1 MRGAAVGS
9 AELHDTR
16 FVAQS
21 VFDAGAQAEFGIGDK
36 AGTLHV
42 IAVRGLKGAA
52 SADDDDFGRDARN
65 PEAATAS
72 VEFRIVRFGLHRLRD
87 RARRQRQRRKPC
99 DQANNARSEEHTSE
113 LESLMSISFAVFCV
127 KKTKIRT

>member
-52 SADDDDFGRDARN
+52 SAADDDFGRDARN
-65 PEAATAS
+65 PEAANAS
-72 VEFRIVRFGLHRLRD
+72 VEFRLVQLG
-87 RARRQRQRRKPC
+87 RASCRERVGQ
-99 DQANNARSEEHTSE
+99 HV
-113 LESLMSISFAVFCV
+113 SITGAAE
-127 KKTKIRT
+127 K

>member
-65 PEAATAS
+65 PEAATA
-72 VEFRIVRFGLHRLRD
+72 
-87 RARRQRQRRKPC
+87 
-99 DQANNARSEEHTSE
+99 RSEEHTSE
-113 LESLMSISFAVFCV
+113 LQSLMRIPYAVFCL
-127 KKTKIRT
+127 KKKNKTKPALTHTYHHSHPLNVTSLS

>member
-72 VEFRIVRFGLHRLRD
+72 VEFRLVRFGLHRLR
-87 RARRQRQRRKPC
+87 
-99 DQANNARSEEHTSE
+99 RSEEHTSE
-113 LESLMSISFAVFCV
+113 LQSLMRLSYAD
-127 KKTKIRT
+127 